1 MAKWL
6 FTELAFLLSSYFGLI
21 KNKTDEA
28 GPPTTEHQIKN
39 LTTHIISASAYEW
52 TLRDPSPLFLPLQPP
67 REHSRVRLICVM
79 IPLCITVYSITDHY
93 PRVWHRIVCYT
104 FSVIACW
111 KVGHCL
117 RVDLMLGFILFSFR
131 LVCFGGSLWYGWV
144 RKGGRG
150 ITDFGICYLRLLAT
164 LGMRSFG
171 IPSEVYRKDLVWKKL
186 ITQGPRGV
194 LSIWLIANISL

>member
-39 LTTHIISASAYEW
+39 LTTRIISASACEW

-67 REHSRVRLICVM
+67 REHSRVRLICIM

-117 RVDLMLGFILFSFR
+117 RVDLTLGFILFSFR
-131 LVCFGGSLWYGWV
+131 LVCFGGSLWYRWV
-144 RKGGRG
+144 RKAREGEESQISGFVTFGCWLLSACGRSA
-150 ITDFGICYLRLLAT
+150 YLRKFTEQT
-164 LGMRSFG
+164 LFGRS
-171 IPSEVYRKDLVWKKL
+171 
-186 ITQGPRGV
+186 
-194 LSIWLIANISL
+194 